1 MADEKK
7 IPATPVPAATVLLI
21 RDTDDGIEVFMVERS
36 NRMHFASALVFPGG
50 LVDPEDSEDRLLSR
64 CDGIAGLSTE
74 EAALRIA
81 GVRETFEECIVRC
94 ADEFVAAFL
103 FKRLR
108 AGPCLRSS
116 MASKAWAFE
125 EGTQMV

>member
-21 RDTDDGIEVFMVERS
+21 RDTDEGSRCLWW
-36 NRMHFASALVFPGG
+36 SAAIVCTLRPHWFSRAVSSTRKTP
-50 LVDPEDSEDRLLSR
+50 DRLSR

-81 GVRETFEECIVRC
+81 GVRETFEECGVNSSVIRVSTRC
-94 ADEFVAAFL
+94 CKAMRR
-103 FKRLR
+103 KRSTTSIIPR
-108 AGPCLRSS
+108 
-116 MASKAWAFE
+116 
-125 EGTQMV
+125 